1 MVRRTL
7 TVIGVTEAAMILVDR
22 DGLPALNLTAVAQML
37 TVRPSA
43 LYTHIDGLD
52 GLHTLLAVAATNG
65 LVSEVR
71 NAAIGVAGKD
81 ALDSASTAYRHYA
94 LAHPGLYQSTLL
106 PACSPGD
113 VLTTANTELLNIF
126 ALIYRGIGLDSE
138 QSARA
143 ARCTRTA
150 IHGFVTLEIAGGSNP
165 DHDQHFQEL
174 METISTGLPRPA

>member
-1 MVRRTL
+1 MV
-7 TVIGVTEAAMILVDR
+7 LVDR
-22 DGLPALNLTAVAQML
+22 EGLPALNLTAVAQML

-65 LVSEVR
+65 LVDQVR

-81 ALDSASTAYRHYA
+81 ALDSASAAYRHYA
-94 LAHPGLYQSTLL
+94 LTHPGLYQSTLL

-113 VLTTANTELLNIF
+113 VLASANTELLKVF
-126 ALIYRGIGLDSE
+126 ALIYRGIGLDPKQAS
-138 QSARA
+138 RA

-150 IHGFVTLEIAGGSNP
+150 IHGFVTLEIASGSGP

-174 METISTGLPRPA
+174 METISSGLPQPQ